1 MVEIDK
7 INGLPRDVHTAGDAG
22 CRYFRPLM
30 GLNLELRD
38 GASVN
43 ERLDLAFCRNA
54 KESTKSSLGDGTR
67 FLPIGILCALLVA
80 VCSAAVV
87 HQTILCKSPIQKI
100 SGRIVGF
107 GTVNPGVKIQ
117 VLDKPEVW
125 SNDSLSFNQKRKRQS
140 IVASVRADSNGKFEI
155 RDIPKGSYEIEF
167 SGKTGWNPL
176 SVFVIIDPGGSSR
189 PLCVEMSLEGA
200 GTAPSVQPCQQ

>member
-1 MVEIDK
+1 MPELCAGSRRPPKYHTAIGDAAAHSGAEGEY
-7 INGLPRDVHTAGDAG
+7 NNHRRGTAGDAG
-22 CRYFRPLM
+22 RRYFRMLK

-38 GASVN
+38 RASVN

-54 KESTKSSLGDGTR
+54 IESTKSSLGDGMR

-87 HQTILCKSPIQKI
+87 HQTILYKSPIQKI

-125 SNDSLSFNQKRKRQS
+125 SNDSLSFNQKRKRQF

-155 RDIPKGSYEIEF
+155 QDIPGSYEIEF

-176 SVFVIIDPGGSSR
+176 SVFVIY
-189 PLCVEMSLEGA
+189 
-200 GTAPSVQPCQQ
+200 